1 MTNNMKNNMKK
12 ISFILFVLL
21 MAVSVSAQGLRH
33 SVCIVEPEFTT
44 EEKEF
49 LSDYSLYL
57 SRAGMTGAS
66 RMLGTYKNEGC
77 FGSGVV
83 VATSTGKYVLT
94 NLHVVGYAQA
104 ATVSFQLHD
113 KTLRYAH
120 CRVAHTSPTCDLAMV
135 ELPAECEMIA
145 LPLYTGEVTD
155 DMPIAAAGFP
165 GLANK
170 PSWQLTRGYVSNA
183 RVDIDSHERA
193 THIIQHTASIDPGS
207 SGGPLLFKNNE
218 GQYSIVGVNTW
229 KAFYREGVGLAMG
242 TEDISAF
249 EQTLSTPSEPESKTL
264 EALKSL
270 TGEDWLFIF
279 RKLPEDEQ
287 KALRDA
293 DWRLPLDPALRTLA
307 VRDSLVN
314 ADSKEAK
321 QYERTKSHIADLD
334 HRRHFNLIYN
344 NYLGLNQ
351 QVGVQFGIDW
361 AGYVSTGIQI
371 TALIMDMQK
380 GSDSEIYP
388 GGMFGLYLGGQ
399 VPIAVGKFILAP
411 HILQSA
417 AAGPVKS
424 LTGDMFDLAIVTD
437 TRVGLDWRIPFSSC
451 DLILGA
457 YYDMNWS
464 WSKGKL
470 NGIEANKTGVLGGK
484 FNQYLQHGVGVTLG
498 VGF

>member
-1 MTNNMKNNMKK
+1 MTNNMRK
-12 ISFILFVLL
+12 IINILFMLL
-21 MAVSVSAQGLRH
+21 MAVSLQAQGLRH
-33 SVCIVEPEFTT
+33 SVCIVEPEYT
-44 EEKEF
+44 EQEKAF
-49 LSDYSLYL
+49 MSDYSLYL
-57 SRAGMTGAS
+57 SRAGLNSAS

-83 VATSTGKYVLT
+83 VTVSNGKYVLT
-94 NLHVVGYAQA
+94 NLHVVGYAQT
-104 ATVSFQLHD
+104 ATVTFQLHD

-120 CRVAHTSPTCDLAMV
+120 CRVAQTSPNCDLAMV

-145 LPLYTGEVTD
+145 LPLYTSEVID
-155 DMPIAAAGFP
+155 DMSIAAAGFP

-183 RVDIDSHERA
+183 RLDLDGRERA

-207 SGGPLLFKNNE
+207 SGGPLLFKDEE
-218 GQYSIVGVNTW
+218 GKYSIVGINTW

-242 TEDISAF
+242 TEDILAF
-249 EQTLSTPSEPESKTL
+249 EQTMGTPSEPENKAL
-264 EALKSL
+264 EPLQAMI
-270 TGEDWLFIF
+270 GEDWLYVF
-279 RKLPEDEQ
+279 RKLPADAQQSIRE
-287 KALRDA
+287 A

-314 ADSKEAK
+314 TDAKEAK

-334 HRRHFNLIYN
+334 HNRHFNLIYN
-344 NYLGLNQ
+344 NYLGMNQ
-351 QVGVQFGIDW
+351 QVGVQFGVDW
-361 AGYVSTGIQI
+361 AGYVSTGIQV

-380 GSDSEIYP
+380 GSSDSETRA
-388 GGMFGLYLGGQ
+388 GGMFGVYLGGQ
-399 VPIAVGKFILAP
+399 VPVAVGKFILAP

-424 LTGDMFDLAIVTD
+424 TDMFDVAIVAD
-437 TRVGLDWRIPFSSC
+437 TRIGLDWRIPFSSS

-464 WSKGKL
+464 WIEGKL
-470 NGIEANKTGVLGGK
+470 NGIDANKTGVLSGK
-484 FNQYLQHGVGVTLG
+484 FNQYLQHGIGLTIG